1 VGIDLPAIAMALLV
15 STVFGSAIVGW
26 VSIEAH
32 EPQRCL
38 RRRRFSRT
46 CPMWTL
52 GTPALELVIRAALIY
67 LVFFGAL
74 RLFGKREI
82 GQFTLFDLALV
93 LIAANALQPAITGP
107 DASIPGGLIVI
118 VTIFTL
124 NRGVAA
130 LRVRSPLIRG
140 LLEFG
145 PTVVGRDGA
154 WLLPVLVRQGLDLV
168 DVEAALREHGL
179 DAVKQ
184 MKLATLEADGSI
196 SIVAIETAGTAQI
209 KHRQRRYR
217 RPL

>member
-1 VGIDLPAIAMALLV
+1 
-15 STVFGSAIVGW
+15 
-26 VSIEAH
+26 
-32 EPQRCL
+32 
-38 RRRRFSRT
+38 
-46 CPMWTL
+46 MWTL
-52 GTPALELVIRAALIY
+52 GAPVWELVVRAAVVYAL
-67 LVFFGAL
+67 FFGAL

-107 DASIPGGLIVI
+107 DASIPGGLVVI
-118 VTIFTL
+118 VTIFVL
-124 NRGVAA
+124 NRGIAV
-130 LRVRSPLIRG
+130 LRMRSPLVRR

-154 WLLPVLVRQGLDLV
+154 WLLPQLVRQGLDLV

-196 SIVAIETAGTAQI
+196 SIVATDIAEAAVGT
-209 KHRQRRYR
+209 RRRRRSR

>member
-1 VGIDLPAIAMALLV
+1 
-15 STVFGSAIVGW
+15 
-26 VSIEAH
+26 
-32 EPQRCL
+32 
-38 RRRRFSRT
+38 
-46 CPMWTL
+46 MWTL

-93 LIAANALQPAITGP
+93 LLAANALQPAITGP

-130 LRVRSPLIRG
+130 LRVRSALFRR
-140 LLEFG
+140 LLEFE
-145 PTVVGRDGA
+145 PTIIGRDGA
-154 WLLPVLVRQGLDLV
+154 WLLPELVRQGLDLV
-168 DVEAALREHGL
+168 DVEASLREHGL
-179 DAVKQ
+179 DAVEQ

-196 SIVAIETAGTAQI
+196 SIVATETAETAEA
-209 KHRQRRYR
+209 RRRRRRYR
-217 RPL
+217 RPI

>member
-1 VGIDLPAIAMALLV
+1 
-15 STVFGSAIVGW
+15 
-26 VSIEAH
+26 
-32 EPQRCL
+32 
-38 RRRRFSRT
+38 
-46 CPMWTL
+46 MWTL
-52 GTPALELVIRAALIY
+52 GSPPLELVIRAALIY

-93 LIAANALQPAITGP
+93 LLAANALQPAITGP

-118 VTIFTL
+118 ATIFTL

-130 LRVRSPLIRG
+130 LRVRSPLVRR

-145 PTVVGRDGA
+145 PTVIGHDGA
-154 WLLPVLVRQGLDLV
+154 WLLPELVRQGLDLV

-179 DAVKQ
+179 DAVEQ

-196 SIVAIETAGTAQI
+196 SIVATDTADTTG
-209 KHRQRRYR
+209 RRRRRHYR
-217 RPL
+217 RPI